1 MNHDPRDYI
10 GKRYLEKLSYL
21 SEILSNK
28 LILGK
33 DPLNFDLYVE
43 DYEGALFPKCYYHSC
58 NGHELNEI
66 ENKLVVLETDDKIER
81 FFFHEDCL
89 DSLVL
94 EGIPLNH

>member
-21 SEILSNK
+21 SEILSDK

-43 DYEGALFPKCYYHSC
+43 DY
-58 NGHELNEI
+58 
-66 ENKLVVLETDDKIER
+66 
-81 FFFHEDCL
+81 
-89 DSLVL
+89 
-94 EGIPLNH
+94 